1 MATMA
6 IHAFIFSGCL
16 VFKHVCFQFGEEL
29 LILLSHTLSRR
40 QSSVV
45 FATESW
51 QPTPSG
57 GFLWDPLPGRKPG
70 RGQLHRHI
78 SVRQD
83 FLLLAKAWHLSP
95 NSMMH
100 LNIVRQLFGL
110 QYLLS
115 SYEPLVPPAETLHT
129 SDLPY
134 LMQQIHRV
142 LQKSFS
148 GGACVSLI
156 FLLFLLVRSVLWS
169 WQKKRSKR
177 KTYVNL
183 SQEISLNPPLYNAIF
198 ILYAINQTST

>member
-1 MATMA
+1 ML
-6 IHAFIFSGCL
+6 SS
-16 VFKHVCFQFGEEL
+16 FQGVWSL
-29 LILLSHTLSRR
+29 SMSVSSLGKNSLSCYLILCQDGNPLWSLPQSHGN
-40 QSSVV
+40 Q
-45 FATESW
+45 
-51 QPTPSG
+51 
-57 GFLWDPLPGRKPG
+57 PLPVVSSEIHF
-70 RGQLHRHI
+70 RGGSLGEG
-78 SVRQD
+78 SYTD
-83 FLLLAKAWHLSP
+83 TFLFVKTWLLAKAWHLSP